1 MDFDGDGNISMP
13 ELIADFFYF
22 VKADINVLI
31 ADQKKKEETDAL
43 ANQDADIITAIGL
56 GTAEAGFTA
65 QQKELHLQTRLDI
78 SRAKEERASRN
89 LKHIKHLYEQ
99 AEATLKQSE
108 NRAKEL
114 SEELDNLQEKNATLT
129 NQNIV
134 LREEAT
140 RSIKKEIYEDV
151 MVRKEKLETDL
162 TQTRAAMI
170 SYKNMVAVVSDQVKN
185 MKLA

>member
-114 SEELDNLQEKNATLT
+114 SEELDNL
-129 NQNIV
+129 
-134 LREEAT
+134 
-140 RSIKKEIYEDV
+140 
-151 MVRKEKLETDL
+151 
-162 TQTRAAMI
+162 
-170 SYKNMVAVVSDQVKN
+170 
-185 MKLA
+185 